1 MLGRLVVAGTGQG
14 LDQAIRD
21 ACKTPI
27 EDPSKFNLVEK
38 VSTKVREFTRHYDL
52 CNLVQKA
59 VTFIKTDLT
68 YVCFLF
74 FL

>member
-27 EDPSKFNLVEK
+27 DDPSKFNLVEK
-38 VSTKVREFTRHYDL
+38 VSTKVREFTRYYDL
-52 CNLVQKA
+52 
-59 VTFIKTDLT
+59 I
-68 YVCFLF
+68 
-74 FL
+74 